1 MNKVIA
7 IDPGTAKC
15 GLVVADFNQKKVS
28 QAMC

>member
-15 GLVVADFNQKKVS
+15 GLVVADFNHKKSVRLW
-28 QAMC
+28 